1 MEGTYRGYVQQYT
14 PQAKFQKGLG
24 SPLFDTGSNVASL
37 KYLILLLTNNRDEV
51 YTYTY
56 TYEVYRRLAR
66 HSPRAEANN
75 AIAYN
80 IVQWN
85 WIQ

>member
-1 MEGTYRGYVQQYT
+1 MRAILRREERGRER
-14 PQAKFQKGLG
+14 
-24 SPLFDTGSNVASL
+24 PLMQNHFWKIGDNFVL
-37 KYLILLLTNNRDEV
+37 DRLVLFLVDVDDE
-51 YTYTY
+51 
-56 TYEVYRRLAR
+56 YEVYRRLAR

-80 IVQWN
+80 TVQWN